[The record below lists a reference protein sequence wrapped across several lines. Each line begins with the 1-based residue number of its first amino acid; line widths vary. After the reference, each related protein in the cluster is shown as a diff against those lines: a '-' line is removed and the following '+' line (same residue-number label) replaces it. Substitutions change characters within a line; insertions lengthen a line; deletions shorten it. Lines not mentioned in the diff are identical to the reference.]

1 MVEPPVVLLPYNH
14 ALIKYFEICISP
26 VTSGLII
33 AEWSLLKKK
42 IQSYKVDVSVI
53 PSKDYC
59 RDLCFLWRNGQGRDI
74 DGGDKG
80 EESLRLRLFLSKVL
94 KISKYTFSIF
104 YRFVYHNQPQATL
117 KNVWTCQFEEE
128 GLRETTKET
137 WLLRGRAITRDG
149 IYIYRIYILA
159 RKDSERER
167 KKERGK

>member
-59 RDLCFLWRNGQGRDI
+59 RDLFSVEERTREGYRWGRQGGGISSIKIIPIESVKNIQIYFFDI
-74 DGGDKG
+74 L
-80 EESLRLRLFLSKVL
+80 SIRLS
-94 KISKYTFSIF
+94 
-104 YRFVYHNQPQATL
+104 
-117 KNVWTCQFEEE
+117 
-128 GLRETTKET
+128 
-137 WLLRGRAITRDG
+137 
-149 IYIYRIYILA
+149 
-159 RKDSERER
+159 
-167 KKERGK
+167 